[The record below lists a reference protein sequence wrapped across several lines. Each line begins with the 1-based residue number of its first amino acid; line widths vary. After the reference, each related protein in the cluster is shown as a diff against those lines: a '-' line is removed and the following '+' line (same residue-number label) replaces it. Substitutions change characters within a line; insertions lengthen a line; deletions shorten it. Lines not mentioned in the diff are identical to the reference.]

1 MFDRQFGAVRTAA
14 AALPS
19 PVYVYAMETALQLA
33 LTEMNENLRDIYVEA
48 YTYPA
53 TAEMIHQRT
62 AKELQK
68 AFGSY
73 LPDCA
78 ESDFYEIELG
88 TAGIMRGYM
97 VRKCDPYFTLE
108 KKISRFLEMS
118 LSVFQV
124 PPEERARIQA
134 YVAAADVRAA
144 AQKVMGSL
152 FASLSV
158 TFDLTES
165 ASQMENVKQ

>member
-1 MFDRQFGAVRTAA
+1 MARSVTDES
-14 AALPS
+14 LP
-19 PVYVYAMETALQLA
+19 PVYTYAVETSIQLA
-33 LTEMNENLRDIYVEA
+33 LTELNENLREIYIES
-48 YTYPA
+48 YTLED
-53 TAEMIHQRT
+53 TAEYIYQHT
-62 AKELQK
+62 TKELKQI
-68 AFGSY
+68 FGPY
-73 LPDCA
+73 LP
-78 ESDFYEIELG
+78 ELTERDFYEMEIG
-88 TAGIMRGYM
+88 SASIMRGYM

-124 PPEERARIQA
+124 PPEGRAQVQS
-134 YVAAADVRAA
+134 YVAAADVLAA
-144 AQKVMGSL
+144 AQRVMDSL